1 MEDFST
7 SKKINWREVS
17 KLKLALVAFVVIVSI
32 AIILSLFE
40 ALFTTRQNNTI
51 TWSGG
56 GSGTEMGFSDGEI
69 SPASFPGR
77 MKNTMSLDTQPAP
90 AYKEGMNIGGDSED
104 YESLSYYAQFK
115 KVDIDG
121 SCNVVENLKPLK
133 YVVFESMSRNDN
145 SCRYSFKVERKYAD
159 AIAKN
164 IKSLHPDTFTTNT
177 ETMKKQI
184 VEYDSQISILL
195 RKQDELEKMLNDAV
209 SAYDELTVLATK
221 IEDAEILTKI
231 INSKLSTIKQLTNER
246 ISLAQQ
252 IDRMAKRSA
261 ELNDRVEYVYFSVRI
276 DKYDILNKT
285 AMKDS
290 WISTVKTFVRDV
302 NNFVQ
307 KLTIG
312 LLSFL
317 LKILLVLVYLSIILF
332 IVIVFVKYGWRIVK
346 NFWKK

>member
-17 KLKLALVAFVVIVSI
+17 KLKLALVAFVAIVSI
-32 AIILSLFE
+32 AIIFAFFNAITST
-40 ALFTTRQNNTI
+40 ARQDAYGV
-51 TWSGG
+51 WGG
-56 GSGTEMGFSDGEI
+56 GGTEMGFSDGETI
-69 SPASFPGR
+69 PVSFSGR

-90 AYKEGMNIGGDSED
+90 EYKEDVNIGGDSED
-104 YESLSYYAQFK
+104 YEALSYYARFK
-115 KVDIDG
+115 KVDIDDA
-121 SCNVVENLKPLK
+121 CNAVENLKPLK
-133 YVVFESMSRNDN
+133 YVVFENMNRNDN
-145 SCRYSFKVERKYAD
+145 NCRYSFKVEREHVDGVVEK
-159 AIAKN
+159 
-164 IKSLHPDTFTTNT
+164 IKSLDPDTFTTNT

-221 IEDAEILTKI
+221 IEDVETLTKI
-231 INSKLSTIKQLTNER
+231 INSKLSTIRQLTNER

-261 ELNDRVEYVYFSVRI
+261 ELNDEVQYVYFSVRI

-285 AMKDS
+285 VIKDS

-302 NNFVQ
+302 NYFVQ
-307 KLTIG
+307 KLTVG

-332 IVIVFVKYGWRIVK
+332 IVIVFVKYGWRLVK